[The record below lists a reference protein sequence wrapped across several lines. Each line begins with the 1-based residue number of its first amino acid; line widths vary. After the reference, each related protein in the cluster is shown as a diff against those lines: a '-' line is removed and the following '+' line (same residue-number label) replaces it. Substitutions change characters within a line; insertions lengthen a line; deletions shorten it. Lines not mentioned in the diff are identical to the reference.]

1 MKAPSKGKK
10 SGANAVAAWTISEP
24 FSRDRCAGISHE
36 RHSRG
41 RARARRCAEQSLA
54 SADSRERASG
64 REAGSRVA
72 HAGGTHLRPS
82 TRRITIATAL
92 TVFQEGVACVFR
104 AMSEHVGDRK
114 GSAPFKEGTI
124 KYACYEVLKHA
135 GPRGLTV
142 RPRVI
147 FPARASLP
155 PRAPPN
161 EFKKLRARR
170 GVEFSSLPP
179 VPSFAPQVAEIV
191 RHIRDGA
198 LAKLGGAT
206 PANTIVGQLSKGTRA
221 FLLPSQRS
229 PREKECVHPSLAPT
243 ALAYLLFLP
252 NPSPSS
258 QTPTSRSCARRR
270 TRCAQV
276 RRNPSCRLACR
287 CFLARARAR
296 TPPRLL
302 SARVPANSRTV
313 HRLADLT
320 NACARLRLRAR
331 ARSRAELTSPSHPR
345 LCFADAAAPESFVS
359 ERTGFQVRASSPP
372 TPVLESRPASPKINQ
387 PRRCGRVASRRFP

>member
-10 SGANAVAAWTISEP
+10 SGANAFACVDLAHFRTL
-24 FSRDRCAGISHE
+24 FSRPE
-36 RHSRG
+36 RRDLARAPLT
-41 RARARRCAEQSLA
+41 RARTRATVCRTESCLRRLARTRVG
-54 SADSRERASG
+54 SRSGLSG
-64 REAGSRVA
+64 R
-72 HAGGTHLRPS
+72 
-82 TRRITIATAL
+82 TRRRYTFTSQHSANHHRDGFH
-92 TVFQEGVACVFR
+92 VFQEGVAFVFR

-142 RPRVI
+142 RPRVL

-179 VPSFAPQVAEIV
+179 VPSFARQVAEIV

-229 PREKECVHPSLAPT
+229 PREKECVHPSRTDRAWLT
-243 ALAYLLFLP
+243 YY
-252 NPSPSS
+252 SY
-258 QTPTSRSCARRR
+258 PTSRLRRR
-270 TRCAQV
+270 RQ
-276 RRNPSCRLACR
+276 L
-287 CFLARARAR
+287 LAR
-296 TPPRLL
+296 
-302 SARVPANSRTV
+302 V
-313 HRLADLT
+313 
-320 NACARLRLRAR
+320 
-331 ARSRAELTSPSHPR
+331 
-345 LCFADAAAPESFVS
+345 
-359 ERTGFQVRASSPP
+359 
-372 TPVLESRPASPKINQ
+372 
-387 PRRCGRVASRRFP
+387 

>member
-1 MKAPSKGKK
+1 
-10 SGANAVAAWTISEP
+10 
-24 FSRDRCAGISHE
+24 
-36 RHSRG
+36 
-41 RARARRCAEQSLA
+41 
-54 SADSRERASG
+54 
-64 REAGSRVA
+64 
-72 HAGGTHLRPS
+72 
-82 TRRITIATAL
+82 
-92 TVFQEGVACVFR
+92 
-104 AMSEHVGDRK
+104 MSEHVGDRK

-229 PREKECVHPSLAPT
+229 PREKECVHPSRTDRAWLT
-243 ALAYLLFLP
+243 YY
-252 NPSPSS
+252 SY
-258 QTPTSRSCARRR
+258 PTSRLRRR
-270 TRCAQV
+270 RQ
-276 RRNPSCRLACR
+276 L
-287 CFLARARAR
+287 LAR
-296 TPPRLL
+296 
-302 SARVPANSRTV
+302 V
-313 HRLADLT
+313 
-320 NACARLRLRAR
+320 
-331 ARSRAELTSPSHPR
+331 
-345 LCFADAAAPESFVS
+345 
-359 ERTGFQVRASSPP
+359 
-372 TPVLESRPASPKINQ
+372 
-387 PRRCGRVASRRFP
+387 

>member
-1 MKAPSKGKK
+1 
-10 SGANAVAAWTISEP
+10 
-24 FSRDRCAGISHE
+24 
-36 RHSRG
+36 
-41 RARARRCAEQSLA
+41 
-54 SADSRERASG
+54 
-64 REAGSRVA
+64 
-72 HAGGTHLRPS
+72 
-82 TRRITIATAL
+82 
-92 TVFQEGVACVFR
+92 
-104 AMSEHVGDRK
+104 MSEHVGDRK

-142 RPRVI
+142 RPRVL

-179 VPSFAPQVAEIV
+179 VPSFARQVAEIV

-252 NPSPSS
+252 NPSPSL
-258 QTPTSRSCARRR
+258 QTPTSRSCVRRH
-270 TRCAQV
+270 TRCARV
-276 RRNPSCRLACR
+276 RRNPSCRLASR
-287 CFLARARAR
+287 FFLARARAR

-331 ARSRAELTSPSHPR
+331 ALARRADTPLPSSTPSRRCRCSRELRLRAHGLPGTRFFPSHPR
-345 LCFADAAAPESFVS
+345 S
-359 ERTGFQVRASSPP
+359 
-372 TPVLESRPASPKINQ
+372 
-387 PRRCGRVASRRFP
+387 